1 MSGLTCINCTDTGAY
16 INTNLC
22 VREEVCENLSSFWF
36 EYTAQSGIN
45 GDGNNFNTFMRVSD
59 TENTN
64 T

>member
-1 MSGLTCINCTDTGAY
+1 
-16 INTNLC
+16 